1 MASFAPRYARALAD
15 VVRDRRLNA
24 AEIVEQVRSLVA
36 TFSANPQLKTVWENP
51 SVDGKQKLS
60 LLDAIAKRMSLAREV
75 RNFTAVLIE
84 HHRIGA
90 IGEIVEQFQREIN
103 DRLGFAEA
111 EILTTRPLDAQEKKQ
126 IEANVAAVTGKTV
139 RATYREDREL
149 LGGVIVKV
157 GSTVYDGSVRGQLER
172 LKEQLIAG

>member
-24 AEIVEQVRSLVA
+24 AEIVEQLRSLVE
-36 TFSANPQLKTVWENP
+36 TFTANPQLKTVWENP
-51 SVDGKQKLS
+51 SVDGQ
-60 LLDAIAKRMSLAREV
+60 
-75 RNFTAVLIE
+75 
-84 HHRIGA
+84 
-90 IGEIVEQFQREIN
+90 Q
-103 DRLGFAEA
+103 
-111 EILTTRPLDAQEKKQ
+111 KKQ
-126 IEANVAAVTGKTV
+126 IESKVAAVTGKTV

-157 GSTVYDGSVRGQLER
+157 GSTIYDGSVRGQLER